1 MKERINMTIPELIDR
16 LEEINSSLNMGDSI
30 PKVMNESS
38 VSNIQ
43 NEVRT
48 LISDLEDDGI
58 EGNEG
63 YNKLSGGY

>member
-1 MKERINMTIPELIDR
+1 MTVPELMDR
-16 LEEINSSLNMGDSI
+16 LEKI
-30 PKVMNESS
+30 NESMNLGDEEPRILNEYA
-38 VSNIQ
+38 VKGIQ
-43 NEVRT
+43 NNVRT